1 MRFVIE
7 EAEYQ
12 EKLIIVTGNTT
23 VGMIKGI
30 WKYKQEPV
38 VGESYHVELSIYCP
52 SECDIKQDKKLYPS
66 VCLSD
71 DMVIFKGVCEDI
83 DEEVYFVRF
92 DVDWLEMIEMKEI
105 GSNYKKGDV
114 MAFSASYYGVEIY
127 PYTL

>member
-1 MRFVIE
+1 MKFVIE

-38 VGESYHVELSIYCP
+38 VGKSYHVELSIYCP

>member
-12 EKLIIVTGNTT
+12 EKLIIVAGNTT
-23 VGMIKGI
+23 VGTIKGI
-30 WKYKQEPV
+30 WKYKQDPV
-38 VGESYHVELSIYCP
+38 VGGRYQVELSIYYP
-52 SECDIKQDKKLYPS
+52 SECDIKQDKKLYPL
-66 VCLSD
+66 VCLND
-71 DMVIFKGVCEDI
+71 DMVIFKGICEDI

-92 DVDWLEMIEMKEI
+92 DVDWLEMIEIKEI

-127 PYTL
+127 PYT